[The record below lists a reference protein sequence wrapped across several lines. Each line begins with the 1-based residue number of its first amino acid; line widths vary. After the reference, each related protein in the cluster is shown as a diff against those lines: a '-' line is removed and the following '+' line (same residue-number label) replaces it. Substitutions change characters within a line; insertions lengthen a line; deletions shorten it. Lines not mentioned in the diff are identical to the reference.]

1 MTTSKAAPR
10 KAPQDRKP
18 KAEPIKRPQ
27 DTPGFDLLK
36 SVDEVPVWDQAP
48 LLALV
53 NELMGDAKEGEEI
66 ELDQNTALMLM
77 GEIAK
82 AMVPWALD
90 QKEFT
95 KFCSG
100 AGAMQRVMDLA
111 MAWTAA
117 LGEEKSSDD
126 S

>member
-1 MTTSKAAPR
+1 MTTSR

-18 KAEPIKRPQ
+18 KAVEPEPIVRPE

-36 SVDEVPVWDQAP
+36 SIDDVPVWDQAP
-48 LLALV
+48 LLSLV
-53 NELMGDAKEGEEI
+53 SQLMGDAKEGEEVHL
-66 ELDQNTALMLM
+66 EEGQALYLM

-82 AMVPWALD
+82 AMLPWALD
-90 QKEFT
+90 QAAFT

-100 AGAMQRVMDLA
+100 KNAMQRVMDLA

-117 LGEEKSSDD
+117 LGEGESSDA

>member
-1 MTTSKAAPR
+1 MTTSK
-10 KAPQDRKP
+10 KTPQDRKP
-18 KAEPIKRPQ
+18 KAEKIIRPQ
-27 DTPGFDLLK
+27 DTPGFNLLK
-36 SVDEVPVWDQAP
+36 SIDEVPVWDQAP

-53 NELMGDAKEGEEI
+53 NELMGDGEPGEER
-66 ELDQNTALMLM
+66 EMDENLALRLM

-82 AMVPWALD
+82 AMVPWAINRE
-90 QKEFT
+90 EFT

-100 AGAMQRVMDLA
+100 KGAMQRVMDLS